1 MNPVKTMWTAGR
13 FIGRGTGA
21 LLTLALLFGTMT
33 RGDGLTATA
42 QAAEPS
48 RKPKAAK
55 PAPAEPKV
63 VVEPPEPPTPPEIG
77 DKDIPLPPRPK
88 KSGGNK
94 DNPRYVLEQG
104 STNEGDLYLFKDAV
118 VIRGRQD
125 GDLIVFGRDL
135 EVTDGAVVTGDINAF
150 TQSVD
155 LAGKMGDSVR
165 AMAQTVRLSGV
176 IDGDLVAVGESI
188 TVEKGARI
196 TGDLDAKGARVQMNG
211 TVDGDFTATGGE
223 VHLVGKV
230 GGSAELKGDVIE
242 VDPAAKVHGDLDYT
256 SRNEIEADAH
266 KVVDGAVNYTHGKV
280 EPKVSGH
287 GFAKWFVFMC
297 TCLLCGLVSLA
308 MFRRSAPEIVAAVR
322 TDGLRS
328 AGIGF
333 ISAIVIPVAL
343 AISCILIITI
353 PAAVLGIIAWLML
366 LYLAQVPVAVYIG
379 EWILARLGKTAGPF
393 AAVAVG
399 VPVMYLVFA
408 LPVIG
413 LLAKFAVIFTG
424 FGAIVMTIWTAR
436 QARRAGVP
444 PPTPATGAA
453 PAPA

>member
-21 LLTLALLFGTMT
+21 LVTLALLFGTT
-33 RGDGLTATA
+33 IRVEGLAATA
-42 QAAEPS
+42 QAAETGH
-48 RKPKAAK
+48 KPAKPAK

-63 VVEPPEPPTPPEIG
+63 VVEPPEPPTPP
-77 DKDIPLPPRPK
+77 DTSDIPLPPRPK

-94 DNPRYVLEQG
+94 DNPRYVLEEG

-118 VIRGRQD
+118 VIRGKQD
-125 GDLIVFGRDL
+125 GDLIVFGREL
-135 EVTDGAVVTGDINAF
+135 EVTKGGVVTGDINAF
-150 TQSVD
+150 TQSVELD
-155 LAGKMGDSVR
+155 GKMGDSVR
-165 AMAQTVRLSGV
+165 AMAQNVHLTGV
-176 IDGDLVAVGESI
+176 IDGDLVAVGESVV
-188 TVEKGARI
+188 VEKGARI
-196 TGDLDAKGARVQMNG
+196 TGDLDAKAARVQMDG

-242 VDPAAKVHGDLDYT
+242 VDPSAKVHGDLDYT
-256 SRNEIEADAH
+256 SRNEIEEDAH
-266 KVVDGAVNYTHGKV
+266 KVVDGAVNYTHGRS

-297 TCLLCGLVSLA
+297 TALLTGLVSLA
-308 MFRRSAPEIVAAVR
+308 MFRRSAPEVVAAVR
-322 TDGLRS
+322 NDGLRS

-353 PAAVLGIIAWLML
+353 PAAILGIFAWLML
-366 LYLAQVPVAVYIG
+366 LYLAQVPVAVFLG
-379 EWILARLGKTAGPF
+379 EWILGRLGRTAGQF
-393 AAVAVG
+393 AAVAIG